1 MEKMKLIYEEGSRK
15 YFECMGYEIEQSLDL
30 RKNLKLS
37 ATTTDK
43 FKPNITTDIDD
54 AGLLEFEISLVGR
67 IVSEQELEKILQG
80 QKVAMEVIKILKE
93 KYKEYVK

>member
-1 MEKMKLIYEEGSRK
+1 MEKMKLVYEEGNRK
-15 YFECMGYEIEQSLDL
+15 YFECMGYEIEQSVDL
-30 RKNLKLS
+30 RKNLKLR

-43 FKPNITTDIDD
+43 FKPNISTSVDD
-54 AGLLEFEISLVGR
+54 TGLLEFEISLVGR
-67 IVSEQELEKILQG
+67 IVSEEEFEKTIQG